1 MKIHHI
7 ERSVLLPYAVSDMFE
22 LVSDVDSYQEF
33 VPWCQTSEVIES
45 TEKYVVG
52 TLQVQYAG
60 LTERIVTKNVLEPY
74 EKIKM
79 NLLQGP
85 FAQFTGEWRFLDLG
99 IGSKATLDLSFDVH
113 KYFPLSLASRFIE
126 KSVEKILLSFVRRA
140 QSLLV
145 ECE

>member
-7 ERSVLLPYAVSDMFE
+7 ERSVLLPYAVADMFE

-33 VPWCQTSEVIES
+33 VPWCQKSEVIES
-45 TEKYVVG
+45 TDEYVVG

-60 LTERIVTKNVLEPY
+60 LTERIVTKNILEPY
-74 EKIKM
+74 EKIEM

-113 KYFPLSLASRFIE
+113 KHVLISLASRFIE
-126 KSVEKILLSFVRRA
+126 KSVEKILHSFVRRA
-140 QSLLV
+140 QSQLV